1 MRVRWYVAARVG
13 VPKRWLGDDESRK
26 AEWRWCSDDS
36 VSAQTAAIALSD
48 HVGAASS
55 TTSSIPTPTAIHP
68 TSTSTLHPTC
78 LRRGQP
84 VLRSCRPDTMTPQSH

>member
-1 MRVRWYVAARVG
+1 MVG

-68 TSTSTLHPTC
+68 DLYLYTAPHVSPSRAARAALM
-78 LRRGQP
+78 
-84 VLRSCRPDTMTPQSH
+84 SS